1 MTTRTAVALKTFF
14 PCSLTLFTIVVPF
27 HIHVFLLT
35 QFMIHIQQ
43 TCNRR
48 LVWPARS
55 QVEASRRDPIDHGVH
70 SKGCYGHQRSGILK
84 FQGSGQL
91 LFPKSQLQSHPLPG
105 RRYPTWFNSG
115 KDHLHF
121 NFGCEWRYFG
131 PFSGHPLPHCS
142 ETTAFLFWMYWKFI
156 TMTWPPLP
164 PCCVHT

>member
-1 MTTRTAVALKTFF
+1 MIKRTAVALKTFF

-70 SKGCYGHQRSGILK
+70 SKGCYGHQRSGILN

-105 RRYPTWFNSG
+105 RRYPTWVDSG
-115 KDHLHF
+115 KITYILILGVNKDISALF
-121 NFGCEWRYFG
+121 
-131 PFSGHPLPHCS
+131 PPHPLLHCS
-142 ETTAFLFWMYWKFI
+142 ETTAFCFEFI
-156 TMTWPPLP
+156 KSLSLWLT
-164 PCCVHT
+164 H

>member
-1 MTTRTAVALKTFF
+1 MGGRLTVGSIQISLYLCPWFFTTYNALYN
-14 PCSLTLFTIVVPF
+14 CCALQF
-27 HIHVFLLT
+27 HIHVFLST
-35 QFMIHIQQ
+35 QFMIHIQL

-55 QVEASRRDPIDHGVH
+55 QVEASRGDPIDHGVH

-105 RRYPTWFNSG
+105 RRYPTRVNSG
-115 KDHLHF
+115 KYHLHF

-131 PFSGHPLPHCS
+131 PFPA
-142 ETTAFLFWMYWKFI
+142 T
-156 TMTWPPLP
+156 PP
-164 PCCVHT
+164 